1 MRCRPR
7 PKRPKHEKLMAIQ
20 QIFSPLP
27 GIFYRKPAPDKP
39 VYKSDGDT
47 ITQDD
52 TIGLIEVMKSFNE
65 VKAGVSGKIVRF
77 LAKDEEAV
85 MAGQP
90 IADIDV

>member
-1 MRCRPR
+1 
-7 PKRPKHEKLMAIQ
+7 MATQ

-39 VYKSDGDT
+39 FYKNDGDVVA
-47 ITQDD
+47 DSD

-65 VKAGVSGKIVRF
+65 VKAGAAGKIRF
-77 LAKDEEAV
+77 LAENEEAV

-90 IADIDV
+90 IAEIDV